1 MPLVCGVFRSTSSP
15 MSVTGLQFAWC
26 LSMPFFRPA
35 APPDNVLRKVGY
47 KDGAGQGQG
56 REERPLTI

>member
-1 MPLVCGVFRSTSSP
+1 